1 MTKRPLCLGAAG
13 VLSGIL
19 AAAYGWSVFARAL
32 LACGVLACGI
42 LGGIF
47 ADGYRPGDGISPA
60 ERKRTAFGAG
70 VFLLMFALGS
80 GRYLEAEES
89 RQAYLGELQD
99 GMYVTVQG
107 QLAGKQVQKNRYVY
121 ELTSCMFRTDSS
133 NFLQAEPVSCGGVL
147 IYSDSDDCS
156 IGDILI
162 YHGEIT
168 LWKRASNEGAFDAK
182 AYYFA
187 RGFDFAMEGPALDRK
202 VCAKR
207 QTAEALW
214 QLGQQIKEVYL
225 KTMGERDAGILAT
238 MVVGDREF
246 LDAETK
252 RLYQIGGLS
261 HILAISGLHI
271 SVIGMALYRMLKK
284 AGLPFGMAALAA
296 AGVMYGYGGM
306 AGWGV
311 SVRRAVLM
319 FLLFL
324 GAQVIGRSYDTFCAL
339 AFAAVALL
347 WKNPC
352 LFWDAGFRFSF
363 VAILG
368 VVWVGQSIS
377 YEKKGM
383 GALRGKIFAA
393 SAVWFTT
400 LPLVAWYF
408 YEIPVY
414 AVFVNLLML
423 PMMGVLL
430 GFGAAGGMVGLLSL
444 PLAKGMLFHAE
455 FCSLWGSIYVRLPVC
470 FRAPCGLSEDR
481 SAGRSRYIM
490 RFWEL
495 EHAYCTGR
503 ESKGKEKRNTAGGQS
518 KRMEDIRAFSLPHYC
533 CLPYWEFRGA
543 GRRNWICWMSGRGT
557 PAICR
562 RRRGTT
568 CLWTEEVPM
577 SERWA
582 LIGFCRF

>member
-47 ADGYRPGDGISPA
+47 ADGYRPGDGISTA

-147 IYSDSDDCS
+147 IYSESDDCS

-187 RGFDFAMEGPALDRK
+187 RGFDFAMEGSALDRK

-214 QLGQQIKEVYL
+214 QLGQRIKEVYL

-284 AGLPFGMAALAA
+284 AGLPFGMAALVA

-324 GAQVIGRSYDTFCAL
+324 GAQVIPR
-339 AFAAVALL
+339 
-347 WKNPC
+347 
-352 LFWDAGFRFSF
+352 
-363 VAILG
+363 
-368 VVWVGQSIS
+368 
-377 YEKKGM
+377 
-383 GALRGKIFAA
+383 
-393 SAVWFTT
+393 
-400 LPLVAWYF
+400 
-408 YEIPVY
+408 
-414 AVFVNLLML
+414 
-423 PMMGVLL
+423 
-430 GFGAAGGMVGLLSL
+430 
-444 PLAKGMLFHAE
+444 
-455 FCSLWGSIYVRLPVC
+455 
-470 FRAPCGLSEDR
+470 
-481 SAGRSRYIM
+481 
-490 RFWEL
+490 
-495 EHAYCTGR
+495 
-503 ESKGKEKRNTAGGQS
+503 
-518 KRMEDIRAFSLPHYC
+518 
-533 CLPYWEFRGA
+533 
-543 GRRNWICWMSGRGT
+543 
-557 PAICR
+557 
-562 RRRGTT
+562 
-568 CLWTEEVPM
+568 
-577 SERWA
+577 
-582 LIGFCRF
+582 

>member
-19 AAAYGWSVFARAL
+19 AAAYGWSVFVRAL

-47 ADGYRPGDGISPA
+47 AGGYRPGDGISPA

-107 QLAGKQVQKNRYVY
+107 QLAGKQIQKNRYVY

-133 NFLQAEPVSCGGVL
+133 NFLQTEPVSCGGVL

-187 RGFDFAMEGPALDRK
+187 RGFDFAMEGAALDRK

-214 QLGQQIKEVYL
+214 QLGQRIKEVYL

-261 HILAISGLHI
+261 HILAISGVKTLKLDIPLVLETRINWGFVPLHI
-271 SVIGMALYRMLKK
+271 AIIYILK
-284 AGLPFGMAALAA
+284 LC
-296 AGVMYGYGGM
+296 
-306 AGWGV
+306 
-311 SVRRAVLM
+311 
-319 FLLFL
+319 L
-324 GAQVIGRSYDTFCAL
+324 G
-339 AFAAVALL
+339 
-347 WKNPC
+347 
-352 LFWDAGFRFSF
+352 
-363 VAILG
+363 
-368 VVWVGQSIS
+368 
-377 YEKKGM
+377 E
-383 GALRGKIFAA
+383 
-393 SAVWFTT
+393 
-400 LPLVAWYF
+400 
-408 YEIPVY
+408 EIIP
-414 AVFVNLLML
+414 
-423 PMMGVLL
+423 
-430 GFGAAGGMVGLLSL
+430 
-444 PLAKGMLFHAE
+444 
-455 FCSLWGSIYVRLPVC
+455 R
-470 FRAPCGLSEDR
+470 
-481 SAGRSRYIM
+481 
-490 RFWEL
+490 
-495 EHAYCTGR
+495 
-503 ESKGKEKRNTAGGQS
+503 
-518 KRMEDIRAFSLPHYC
+518 
-533 CLPYWEFRGA
+533 
-543 GRRNWICWMSGRGT
+543 
-557 PAICR
+557 
-562 RRRGTT
+562 
-568 CLWTEEVPM
+568 
-577 SERWA
+577 
-582 LIGFCRF
+582 CRFPCSRGYLIKCINWQKKQSFSVSQSYRKS

>member
-47 ADGYRPGDGISPA
+47 ADGYRPGDGISTA

-107 QLAGKQVQKNRYVY
+107 QLAGKQIQKNRYVY

-133 NFLQAEPVSCGGVL
+133 NFLQTEPVSCGGVL

-214 QLGQQIKEVYL
+214 QLGQRIKEVYL

-324 GAQVIGRSYDTFCAL
+324 GAQVSGRSYDTFCAL

-347 WKNPC
+347 
-352 LFWDAGFRFSF
+352 
-363 VAILG
+363 
-368 VVWVGQSIS
+368 
-377 YEKKGM
+377 
-383 GALRGKIFAA
+383 
-393 SAVWFTT
+393 
-400 LPLVAWYF
+400 
-408 YEIPVY
+408 
-414 AVFVNLLML
+414 
-423 PMMGVLL
+423 
-430 GFGAAGGMVGLLSL
+430 
-444 PLAKGMLFHAE
+444 
-455 FCSLWGSIYVRLPVC
+455 
-470 FRAPCGLSEDR
+470 
-481 SAGRSRYIM
+481 
-490 RFWEL
+490 
-495 EHAYCTGR
+495 
-503 ESKGKEKRNTAGGQS
+503 
-518 KRMEDIRAFSLPHYC
+518 
-533 CLPYWEFRGA
+533 
-543 GRRNWICWMSGRGT
+543 
-557 PAICR
+557 
-562 RRRGTT
+562 
-568 CLWTEEVPM
+568 
-577 SERWA
+577 
-582 LIGFCRF
+582 

>member
-19 AAAYGWSVFARAL
+19 AAAYGWSVFVRAL

-47 ADGYRPGDGISPA
+47 AGGYRPGDGISPA

-107 QLAGKQVQKNRYVY
+107 QLAGKQIQKNRYVY

-133 NFLQAEPVSCGGVL
+133 NFLQTEPVSCGGVL

-187 RGFDFAMEGPALDRK
+187 RGFDFAMEGAALDRK

-214 QLGQQIKEVYL
+214 QLGQRIKEVYL

-444 PLAKGMLFHAE
+444 PLAKSSFFHAVLLFMGNICAFAGMLPGAMDCRKTAASGRCVYYAFLGVGTCLLPAE
-455 FCSLWGSIYVRLPVC
+455 NQEES
-470 FRAPCGLSEDR
+470 
-481 SAGRSRYIM
+481 GRGA
-490 RFWEL
+490 E
-495 EHAYCTGR
+495 
-503 ESKGKEKRNTAGGQS
+503 Q
-518 KRMEDIRAFSLPHYC
+518 RMEDIRAFSLPDYC

-557 PAICR
+557 AAICR

-582 LIGFCRF
+582 FIGFCRF

>member
-47 ADGYRPGDGISPA
+47 ADGYRPGDGISTA
-60 ERKRTAFGAG
+60 ERKRMAFGAG

-107 QLAGKQVQKNRYVY
+107 QLAGKQIQKNRYVY

-214 QLGQQIKEVYL
+214 QLGQRIKEVYL

-324 GAQVIGRSYDTFCAL
+324 GAQVSGRSYDTFCAL

-352 LFWDAGFRFSF
+352 TLIVGKNHRFASMDKVRVEDLRNETFVIWNRSNLGTNKDLIDICKPHGFLPNF
-363 VAILG
+363 
-368 VVWVGQSIS
+368 
-377 YEKKGM
+377 
-383 GALRGKIFAA
+383 GAEAF
-393 SAVWFTT
+393 
-400 LPLVAWYF
+400 
-408 YEIPVY
+408 
-414 AVFVNLLML
+414 ND
-423 PMMGVLL
+423 MGVLSAVAM
-430 GFGAAGGMVGLLSL
+430 GEGIASL
-444 PLAKGMLFHAE
+444 PL
-455 FCSLWGSIYVRLPVC
+455 SQNLP
-470 FRAPCGLSEDR
+470 FPSTPP
-481 SAGRSRYIM
+481 SR
-490 RFWEL
+490 
-495 EHAYCTGR
+495 
-503 ESKGKEKRNTAGGQS
+503 EKVVS
-518 KRMEDIRAFSLPHYC
+518 KRPQAF
-533 CLPYWEFRGA
+533 
-543 GRRNWICWMSGRGT
+543 RNYK
-557 PAICR
+557 
-562 RRRGTT
+562 
-568 CLWTEEVPM
+568 
-577 SERWA
+577 
-582 LIGFCRF
+582 

>member
-19 AAAYGWSVFARAL
+19 AAAYGWSVFVRAL

-47 ADGYRPGDGISPA
+47 AGGYRPGDGISPA

-107 QLAGKQVQKNRYVY
+107 QLAGKQIQKNRYVY

-133 NFLQAEPVSCGGVL
+133 NFLQTEPVSCGGVL

-187 RGFDFAMEGPALDRK
+187 RGFDFAMEGAALDRK

-214 QLGQQIKEVYL
+214 QLGQRIKEVYL

-339 AFAAVALL
+339 AFATVTLL

-352 LFWDAGFRFSF
+352 LLWDAGFRFSF

-377 YEKKGM
+377 
-383 GALRGKIFAA
+383 
-393 SAVWFTT
+393 
-400 LPLVAWYF
+400 
-408 YEIPVY
+408 
-414 AVFVNLLML
+414 
-423 PMMGVLL
+423 
-430 GFGAAGGMVGLLSL
+430 
-444 PLAKGMLFHAE
+444 
-455 FCSLWGSIYVRLPVC
+455 
-470 FRAPCGLSEDR
+470 
-481 SAGRSRYIM
+481 
-490 RFWEL
+490 
-495 EHAYCTGR
+495 
-503 ESKGKEKRNTAGGQS
+503 
-518 KRMEDIRAFSLPHYC
+518 
-533 CLPYWEFRGA
+533 
-543 GRRNWICWMSGRGT
+543 
-557 PAICR
+557 
-562 RRRGTT
+562 
-568 CLWTEEVPM
+568 
-577 SERWA
+577 
-582 LIGFCRF
+582 

>member
-47 ADGYRPGDGISPA
+47 ADGYRPGDGISTA

-80 GRYLEAEES
+80 GRYLEAEKS

-107 QLAGKQVQKNRYVY
+107 QLAGKQIQKNRYVY

-133 NFLQAEPVSCGGVL
+133 NFLQTEPVSCGGVL
-147 IYSDSDDCS
+147 IYSESDDCS

-162 YHGEIT
+162 CHGEIT

-214 QLGQQIKEVYL
+214 QLGQRIKEVYL

-252 RLYQIGGLS
+252 RLYQIGGLVA
-261 HILAISGLHI
+261 HSGDFRTSYLCDRD
-271 SVIGMALYRMLKK
+271 GALPDVKES
-284 AGLPFGMAALAA
+284 GT
-296 AGVMYGYGGM
+296 
-306 AGWGV
+306 
-311 SVRRAVLM
+311 AVWH
-319 FLLFL
+319 
-324 GAQVIGRSYDTFCAL
+324 GCPCSGRSDVRIRRDGWMGRFRETRGSHVP
-339 AFAAVALL
+339 AV
-347 WKNPC
+347 
-352 LFWDAGFRFSF
+352 S
-363 VAILG
+363 
-368 VVWVGQSIS
+368 
-377 YEKKGM
+377 
-383 GALRGKIFAA
+383 
-393 SAVWFTT
+393 
-400 LPLVAWYF
+400 
-408 YEIPVY
+408 
-414 AVFVNLLML
+414 
-423 PMMGVLL
+423 
-430 GFGAAGGMVGLLSL
+430 
-444 PLAKGMLFHAE
+444 
-455 FCSLWGSIYVRLPVC
+455 GSTGHR
-470 FRAPCGLSEDR
+470 E
-481 SAGRSRYIM
+481 
-490 RFWEL
+490 EL
-495 EHAYCTGR
+495 
-503 ESKGKEKRNTAGGQS
+503 
-518 KRMEDIRAFSLPHYC
+518 
-533 CLPYWEFRGA
+533 
-543 GRRNWICWMSGRGT
+543 
-557 PAICR
+557 
-562 RRRGTT
+562 
-568 CLWTEEVPM
+568 
-577 SERWA
+577 
-582 LIGFCRF
+582 

>member
-80 GRYLEAEES
+80 GRYLKAEES

-107 QLAGKQVQKNRYVY
+107 QLAGKQIQKNRYVY
-121 ELTSCMFRTDSS
+121 EITSCMFRTDSS
-133 NFLQAEPVSCGGVL
+133 NFLQTEPVSCGGVL

-261 HILAISGLHI
+261 HILAISGVKTLKLDIPLVPETRIKWAFMPLHI
-271 SVIGMALYRMLKK
+271 AKIYILK
-284 AGLPFGMAALAA
+284 L
-296 AGVMYGYGGM
+296 
-306 AGWGV
+306 
-311 SVRRAVLM
+311 
-319 FLLFL
+319 
-324 GAQVIGRSYDTFCAL
+324 
-339 AFAAVALL
+339 
-347 WKNPC
+347 C
-352 LFWDAGFRFSF
+352 LD
-363 VAILG
+363 
-368 VVWVGQSIS
+368 
-377 YEKKGM
+377 E
-383 GALRGKIFAA
+383 
-393 SAVWFTT
+393 
-400 LPLVAWYF
+400 
-408 YEIPVY
+408 EIIP
-414 AVFVNLLML
+414 
-423 PMMGVLL
+423 
-430 GFGAAGGMVGLLSL
+430 
-444 PLAKGMLFHAE
+444 
-455 FCSLWGSIYVRLPVC
+455 R
-470 FRAPCGLSEDR
+470 
-481 SAGRSRYIM
+481 
-490 RFWEL
+490 
-495 EHAYCTGR
+495 
-503 ESKGKEKRNTAGGQS
+503 
-518 KRMEDIRAFSLPHYC
+518 
-533 CLPYWEFRGA
+533 
-543 GRRNWICWMSGRGT
+543 
-557 PAICR
+557 
-562 RRRGTT
+562 
-568 CLWTEEVPM
+568 
-577 SERWA
+577 
-582 LIGFCRF
+582 CRFPCSRGYLTKCINQQKKQ